1 MENSPDNISDDIW
14 EKVRQQYDFIPYP
27 EKPIETP
34 IGEDDNLLFVHNL
47 ATIYYLAKKQ
57 AINPA
62 GKVILDA
69 GCGTGWTS
77 LVLAAA
83 NPGARVV
90 GVDLSPK
97 SVALAAERLQ
107 YHGFDNTE
115 FIALAIEDL
124 PKLAIEFDYINCD
137 QVLSFLPDPALGLKA
152 MKSVL
157 KPEGIIRANLHSSLQ
172 RAALYRAQAGLK
184 ILGLME
190 GNPEDLEIGIALEIM
205 ENLKEEVD
213 LKVRTWQQAKDKSEG
228 LKKSFIIRDFLLQ
241 GDRGYTIPEMFAAIR
256 KAELEF
262 LGMVNEQQWRFLDLF
277 KDSED
282 PLAFLAFTLPEM
294 SVEERLHL
302 FELFHP
308 VHRLLDFWCD
318 RSGAIGANIS
328 LADCGL
334 EDWQKFRFRLHPLLC
349 LPQVQEKLLASFQ
362 QQQPLDLGSYL
373 SPTIENPFLVQSLE
387 IRCLLALQD
396 GSQSFESLAE
406 LWIEA
411 HPTINSEIGEIAI
424 AALQELLGRLEAVAF
439 VLIERF

>member
-1 MENSPDNISDDIW
+1 MNDDIW
-14 EKVRQQYDFIPYP
+14 EKVREQYDFIPYP

-47 ATIYYLAKKQ
+47 ATIYYSAKRQ
-57 AINPA
+57 AIDSRE
-62 GKVILDA
+62 KVILDA

-77 LVLAAA
+77 LILAAA

-107 YHGFDNTE
+107 YHGFDNAE
-115 FIALAIEDL
+115 FHSLAIEDL
-124 PKLAIEFDYINCD
+124 AKLGIEFDYINCD
-137 QVLSFLPDPALGLKA
+137 QVLSFLPDPALGLEA

-190 GNPEDLEIGIALEIM
+190 GNPEALEIGIALEIM
-205 ENLKEEVD
+205 ESLKAEVD
-213 LKVRTWQQAKDKSEG
+213 LKVRTWQQAEDKSEE

-256 KAELEF
+256 QAGLEF

-277 KDSED
+277 EDSDD

-294 SVEERLHL
+294 PEEERLHL

-318 RSGAIGANIS
+318 RSGARGANIS
-328 LADCGL
+328 LADCSL
-334 EDWQKFRFRLHPLLC
+334 AEWQKFRFRLHPLLS
-349 LPQVQEKLLASFQ
+349 LPEVKEKLLASLQ
-362 QQQPLDLGSYL
+362 QQQSLDLGSYL
-373 SPTIENPFLVQSLE
+373 SATGEFPFPLQGLE
-387 IRCLLALQD
+387 IRSLLALQD
-396 GSQSFESLAE
+396 GSQSLASLAE
-406 LWIEA
+406 LWLEE
-411 HPTINSEIGEIAI
+411 HPNANAEIAI
-424 AALQELLGRLEAVAF
+424 AELQEFLARLESVAF
-439 VLIERF
+439 VLLEN